1 MFLSLQF
8 NKTQVDTSEQS
19 LKQFKEFTF
28 QNVLSCTQYNIEVN
42 LMWET
47 GNAIIFDTASNPIPS
62 LNKSFTTQPDINKEV
77 EIAVIENGTDFIS
90 FQITGILSS
99 K

>member
-19 LKQFKEFTF
+19 LKLFKEFTF
-28 QNVLSCTQYNIEVN
+28 QNLLSCTQYNIEVN

-47 GNAIIFDTASNPIPS
+47 GNGIIFDTASNPIPP
-62 LNKSFTTQPDINKEV
+62 LKKSFTTHPDINKTV
-77 EIAVIENGTDFIS
+77 DIAVIHTGTDSIS
-90 FQITGILSS
+90 FEIKGELST
-99 K
+99 